1 MKSTGEVLGIGK
13 TIEEALFKGLVSAG
27 FNMKRPTKQ
36 NSVGIYFTINDQDKF
51 EIVNIVKKFA
61 DLGLT
66 FYATKGTC
74 NVIKSLGIDCTEV
87 ARLSSNEEIFKLM
100 DEGKIDYIVYT
111 GKTDVESISNY
122 MSLHHHAILLGI
134 TVLTSLDTT
143 NALADV
149 IAGRYNEFNTELV
162 DINNLRKEKLKLS
175 FSKMHSCGNDYIF
188 FNNIDNRITCP
199 ESLAINFSDRH
210 YAIGADGVVMIEN
223 SDVADAKM
231 RVFNR
236 DGSDGGLAANPLRCV
251 AKYLFDNKMA
261 GENMTIE
268 SSSGVKE
275 LSVKSFNGKAS
286 SVSVNLGKPVFDGNL
301 IPSALEG
308 EVINREVGFGGKS
321 YNITLVNVGNPH
333 CVIFCEKVDDIDI
346 EALGQIIT
354 ETGYFPQGVYVEIV
368 RVVNNMTIKMRVWE
382 KVSGE
387 TWACGTAAAAVF
399 DFLRLLRKRRYG

>member
-1 MKSTGEVLGIGK
+1 
-13 TIEEALFKGLVSAG
+13 
-27 FNMKRPTKQ
+27 
-36 NSVGIYFTINDQDKF
+36 
-51 EIVNIVKKFA
+51 
-61 DLGLT
+61 
-66 FYATKGTC
+66 
-74 NVIKSLGIDCTEV
+74 
-87 ARLSSNEEIFKLM
+87 
-100 DEGKIDYIVYT
+100 
-111 GKTDVESISNY
+111 

-333 CVIFCEKVDDIDI
+333 CVISAKKS
-346 EALGQIIT
+346 
-354 ETGYFPQGVYVEIV
+354 
-368 RVVNNMTIKMRVWE
+368 TISISRLWV
-382 KVSGE
+382 
-387 TWACGTAAAAVF
+387 
-399 DFLRLLRKRRYG
+399 RLLPIPDISRKAYTLK